1 MNVLHKKLFRYV
13 RANWGQALAIAAVIT
28 CGTATYISLASAH
41 RNLELTR
48 DTYYE
53 QYRLADF
60 FIMFEQAPM
69 TAVFK
74 IEGLDSVHDARGR
87 IVKDVSLDVPGEEEP
102 RTGRIVSMPDNP
114 EPVLN
119 DVALLSGRYFDKSA
133 MNEVIVSEGFAKAN
147 HLALGDAIRA
157 TIEDSKHTL
166 RIVGLGL
173 SPEYVMMIRS
183 AQELVPS
190 PEKFGILWVSQSF
203 AESAFDMNETCN
215 EIVGT
220 VDGSV
225 PVKTVLDRAEEV
237 LEPYGVYAKLERDD
251 QISARF
257 LADEIAGLAV
267 SAKITPAIFLGIAAL
282 ILLVLLNRMVRNE
295 RTEIG
300 LLKAYGYSNLE
311 VSGYYIQFSL
321 FLAVLGCLGGFVAG
335 ELLASAMVKI
345 YVRFY
350 MFPLLRARVYPDIL
364 ARSMGIS
371 VAFALVG
378 ALTAARHAARIQ
390 PAEAMRIEP
399 PKSGARTLIERSHA
413 VWRRLSFTWKMIVR
427 NVSRYRVRA
436 GISVFGVMVSAGIM
450 VVGFFTMDAMEFMIQ
465 YQFTETQR
473 EDVRV
478 ALQKEMDEHA
488 LRDLLRYEA
497 VRAGEPMLQYPF
509 RIKTAWREKE
519 VGVIGIPEDAQ
530 LHRLMDQEGRA
541 VSVGASGIVL
551 SDRLARELQVGPGAT
566 LVLEPLRGL
575 SENEKVVTVRQVVS
589 QYLGSSAYMNIHAL
603 SRLLDESFALN
614 TALLQTHTGEARALS
629 KALKDIRGIAA
640 VELKEDM
647 LANITRELQDSM
659 AISNTFL
666 LVFSGVIAFA
676 IIYNATIV
684 SLEERK
690 RELASLRVLGFS
702 KGEVG
707 AIIYRENFLL
717 AAVGGILGLPFGLAL
732 CKLLVYAYDT
742 ELYRLPFHIE
752 VSTLVWTAVM
762 TAVFVSLANL
772 AARRRIHQ
780 LDMVEVL
787 KSRE

>member
-1 MNVLHKKLFRYV
+1 MNVLHKKLFRYLFTS
-13 RANWGQALAIAAVIT
+13 WGQALAIAAVIT

-41 RNLELTR
+41 RNLVLTR

-53 QYRLADF
+53 KYRLADF
-60 FIMFEQAPM
+60 FMMFEQAPM

-74 IEGLDSVHDARGR
+74 IEALDSVHEARGR

-114 EPVLN
+114 DPVIN
-119 DVALLSGRYFDKSA
+119 DIALVSGRYFEKSA
-133 MNEVIVSEGFAKAN
+133 MNEVILSENFAKAN
-147 HLALGDAIRA
+147 NLALGDTIRA

-166 RIVGLGL
+166 RIVGLAL
-173 SPEYVMMIRS
+173 SPEYVIMIRN

-203 AESAFDMNETCN
+203 AESAFDMNEACN

-220 VDGSV
+220 VDGTV
-225 PVKTVLDRAEEV
+225 PIKTVLDRAEEV
-237 LEPYGVYAKLERDD
+237 LDPYGVYAKLERED

-257 LADEIAGLAV
+257 LADEIAGLEV

-282 ILLVLLNRMVRNE
+282 ILLVLLNRMVRND

-300 LLKAYGYSNLE
+300 LLKAYGYSNWE
-311 VSGYYIQFSL
+311 VSGYYIKFSL
-321 FLAVLGCLGGFVAG
+321 ILAIMGCLGGFFAG
-335 ELLASAMVKI
+335 QWLASAMIKL
-345 YVRFY
+345 YVRFFT
-350 MFPLLRARVYPDIL
+350 FPLLRARVYPDIL

-371 VAFALVG
+371 VAFALAG
-378 ALTAARHAARIQ
+378 ALSAARHAARIQ
-390 PAEAMRIEP
+390 PADAMRTEP
-399 PKSGARTLIERSHA
+399 PKYGSRTAIERIQA
-413 VWRRLSFTWKMIVR
+413 LWKRLSFTWKMIVR

-450 VVGFFTMDAMEFMIQ
+450 VVGFFTMDAMEFMIDF
-465 YQFTETQR
+465 QFTETQR

-478 ALQKEMDEHA
+478 ALQKEMDEDA
-488 LRDLLRYEA
+488 LRDLTRFGA
-497 VRAGEPMLQYPF
+497 VRAAEPMLQYPF
-509 RIKTAWREKE
+509 RMKTAWREKE
-519 VGVIGIPEDAQ
+519 VGVIGISGGSQ
-530 LHRLMDQEGRA
+530 LHRLMDLEGRP
-541 VSVGASGIVL
+541 VSVGESGIVM
-551 SDRLARELQVGPGAT
+551 SERLANELNVGPGST

-575 SENEKVVTVRQVVS
+575 IEDEREVTVRQVVS
-589 QYLGSSAYMNIHAL
+589 QYFGSSAYMNIRAL
-603 SRLLDESFALN
+603 SRLLDESFVLN
-614 TALLQTHTGEARALS
+614 TALLETHAGEARDLS

-666 LVFSGVIAFA
+666 LVFSGIIAFA

-690 RELASLRVLGFS
+690 RELASLRVMGFS
-702 KGEVG
+702 KAEVG
-707 AIIYRENFLL
+707 AVVYKENFLL
-717 AAVGGILGLPFGLAL
+717 SAVGLVLGLPFGMAL
-732 CKLLVYAYDT
+732 CRLLVYAYDT
-742 ELYRLPFHIE
+742 ELYRLPFYIE
-752 VSTLVWTAVM
+752 SSTFVWTSVM
-762 TAVFVSLANL
+762 TVVFVSLANL
-772 AARRRIHQ
+772 AARRRVHR